1 VNITRA
7 TALENEEIERHLKMT
22 PSANTT
28 LPTPFSTMAWEALH
42 DKSGK
47 FVGQDVAVAIVAHL
61 LEQLQTAQEK

>member
-1 VNITRA
+1 
-7 TALENEEIERHLKMT
+7 MT
-22 PSANTT
+22 PSTNTT